1 MYDDG
6 DEETLNLVKEKWKVI
21 EADSDADKVGL
32 CLVLFNTK
40 FSLSKLMATISMDR
54 RNEVITQ
61 ILMLPLICMYCILLM
76 SFFIVTSFVV
86 LSDIFHACF
95 YGVCMYCDVS
105 LWQKFCVSV
114 LGLVGV
120 LVLLSLLLTDLLYLG
135 CDVDCQ

>member
-95 YGVCMYCDVS
+95 YGVCVYLMLPFCT
-105 LWQKFCVSV
+105 KFVCLCSRLGWGCCHISV
-114 LGLVGV
+114 LVTICWIHV
-120 LVLLSLLLTDLLYLG
+120 
-135 CDVDCQ
+135 